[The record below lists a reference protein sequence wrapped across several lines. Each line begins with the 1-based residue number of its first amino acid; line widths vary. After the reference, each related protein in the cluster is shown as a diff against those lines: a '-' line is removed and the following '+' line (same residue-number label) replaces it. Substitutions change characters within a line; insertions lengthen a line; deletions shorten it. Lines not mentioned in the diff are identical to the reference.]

1 MSTRMLTGLAVAAF
15 FLAGPTLAVEEHHQP
30 GAAGAPAATTLGPQ
44 AQNPAP
50 AMPMDGGGGM
60 MMGGMMGG
68 AQGGMGQGG
77 MGMCPMMG
85 MMGGHGA
92 AGMAQH
98 IEGHVAFL
106 KAELKITQAQET
118 PWKAFADA
126 LRSSVGS
133 MAQMPGMPMAA
144 AGAQTPVGQALQQ
157 KEGMLTTRLENTKRL
172 RTAWGKLDA
181 VLTPEQR
188 KTADEII
195 GPRLAMM

>member
-1 MSTRMLTGLAVAAF
+1 MSTRMLTGIVVAAF
-15 FLAGPTLAVEEHHQP
+15 LLAGPALAVEEHHQP
-30 GAAGAPAATTLGPQ
+30 GATGAPAATNAQSQ
-44 AQNPAP
+44 AQNQSAP
-50 AMPMDGGGGM
+50 AMPMGGAGGM
-60 MMGGMMGG
+60 MMGGG
-68 AQGGMGQGG
+68 QDGMAQGG

-92 AGMAQH
+92 VGMAQH
-98 IEGHVAFL
+98 MDGHIAFL

-118 PWKAFADA
+118 AWKAFADV
-126 LRSSVGS
+126 LRSSVSS

-144 AGAQTPVGQALQQ
+144 ASAPTPVGQALQQ
-157 KEGMLTTRLENTKRL
+157 KEGMLATRLENTKRL
-172 RTAWGKLDA
+172 RAAWGKLDA